1 MANIFQMFSKM
12 KDLQSNFAEIQKKME
27 TTLVTGNSSDE
38 KVHVTVNGLRQ
49 ILNVEIDSSLMNL
62 DSKLILQARLV
73 EASNDALLKIA
84 EILKKEVPMP
94 M

>member
-27 TTLVTGNSSDE
+27 TTLITGNSSDE

-49 ILNVEIDSSLMNL
+49 ILNVEIDSSLMNI

-73 EASNDALLKIA
+73 EASNDALVKIT
-84 EILKKEVPMP
+84 EILKKEVPMS

>member
-27 TTLVTGNSSDE
+27 STLITGNSSDE

-49 ILNVEIDSSLMNL
+49 ILNVEIDSSLMNIE
-62 DSKLILQARLV
+62 SKLILQARLV
-73 EASNDALLKIA
+73 EASNDALVKIT